1 MLKVLLYDGGMKL
14 AGKSGVGR
22 AMEHQARALQN
33 AGIPYTHDPGEDYN
47 IVQLNTVFPDSLWM
61 GLKARMQGKKV
72 VYYGHS
78 TMEDFRN
85 SFTGSNLAAGLF
97 KRWIKR
103 CYESGDVIITPTP
116 YSARLLNTYGLKK
129 PVVALSNGI
138 DLAAYQRSEEGAK
151 RFRDA
156 YCLASSRKVV
166 LGVGHYIERKG
177 ILDFVEMAKRYP
189 QYDFIWF
196 GSTPSALI
204 PAKIR
209 KAVRTQLPNLQFPGF
224 VSKEELMDAYSGSDL
239 FFFPTLEET
248 EGIVMLEAMAMETP
262 VLTRYIPV
270 YEGWLEHGR
279 TVYKG
284 RGQEDFAR
292 LLPDIL
298 EGRLPRLTEEAYRLV
313 QENSITKIG
322 NALAGL
328 YDSLLA
334 EDKAESKN
342 LQLL

>member
-1 MLKVLLYDGGMKL
+1 MKILLYDGGMKI

-22 AMEHQARALQN
+22 AMEHQERALQS
-33 AGIPYTHDPGEDYN
+33 AGIPYTYDSREDYT

-85 SFTGSNLAAGLF
+85 SFIGSNAAAGLF
-97 KRWIKR
+97 KRWIKL
-103 CYESGDVIITPTP
+103 CYERGNVIITPTP
-116 YSARLLNTYGLKK
+116 YSARILNSYGLKR
-129 PVVALSNGI
+129 PVTALSNGI
-138 DLAAYQRSEEGAK
+138 DLSAYQMSGDGAK
-151 RFRDA
+151 RFREA
-156 YCLASSRKVV
+156 YFLTFSRKVV

-177 ILDFVEMAKRYP
+177 ILDFIEMAKRYP

-209 KAVRTQLPNLQFPGF
+209 KAVKTQLPNLQFPGF
-224 VSKEELMDAYSGSDL
+224 VSREELMDAYSGSDL

-248 EGIVMLEAMAMETP
+248 EGIVMLEAMAMKTP
-262 VLTRYIPV
+262 VLTRDIPV
-270 YEGWLEHGR
+270 YEDWLEHKKI
-279 TVYKG
+279 VYKG
-284 RGQEDFAR
+284 RKTEDFAV

-298 EGRLPRLTEEAYRLV
+298 EGKLPNLTEDAYRLV
-313 QENSITKIG
+313 QENSISKIG
-322 NALAGL
+322 NALTEIYDGL
-328 YDSLLA
+328 TA
-334 EDKAESKN
+334 EQAQGNNCHSEA
-342 LQLL
+342 

>member
-22 AMEHQARALQN
+22 AMEHQACALQN
-33 AGIPYTHDPGEDYN
+33 AGIPYTHDSKEDYT
-47 IVQLNTVFPDSLWM
+47 IVQLNTIFPDSLGM
-61 GLKARMQGKKV
+61 ALKARMQGKKV

-85 SFTGSNLAAGLF
+85 SFTGSNMVAGLF
-97 KRWIKR
+97 KRWIIR

-116 YSARLLNTYGLKK
+116 YSARLLDSYGVKK
-129 PVVALSNGI
+129 PVRALSNGI
-138 DLAAYQRSEEGAK
+138 DLSAYKRSEEGAE
-151 RFRDA
+151 RFRRT
-156 YCLASSRKVV
+156 YCLHPSRKVV

-196 GSTPSALI
+196 GFTSAALV

-209 KAVRTQLPNLQFPGF
+209 KAVKTQLPNLCFPGF

-248 EGIVMLEAMAMETP
+248 EGIVMLEAMAMKTP
-262 VLTRYIPV
+262 VLTRDIPV
-270 YEGWLEHGR
+270 YEGWLENGK

-298 EGRLPRLTEEAYRLV
+298 EGRLPCLTEAAYGLV
-313 QENSITKIG
+313 QENSIGKIG
-322 NALAGL
+322 NELAGIYEGL
-328 YDSLLA
+328 FMK
-334 EDKAESKN
+334 EKAGVK
-342 LQLL
+342 